1 MANEIWIY
9 DVIGEGFWTEGVTA
23 KYVRDELAKF
33 KPEDRIT
40 ARINSPGGDAF
51 EGVAILTMLQQHKGG
66 VDVQID
72 GVAASAASL
81 IATVGENVTI
91 ADGAMLMIHRA
102 WTCACGNEEDL
113 QRAVQLLSKLDGK
126 LADAYVTKCGRD
138 RAEVVEKLNAETWFT
153 SDEAIEFGLCDG
165 KVEIPAKAFAI
176 PKEFA
181 YKHAPANRIQQHDP
195 LPQPKDNR
203 TPASIAAMK
212 RRIDLARARRSA

>member
-1 MANEIWIY
+1 MPNEIWIY

-23 KYVRDELAKF
+23 KSVRDELAKYQ
-33 KPEDRIT
+33 PEDRIT

-51 EGVAILTMLQQHKGG
+51 EGVAILTLLQQHQGG

-81 IATVGENVTI
+81 IATVGETVTI

-113 QRAVQLLSKLDGK
+113 RRAVELLTKLDGK
-126 LADAYVTKCGRD
+126 LADAYVLKCGRQ
-138 RAEVVEKLNAETWFT
+138 REEVVEKLNAETWFS
-153 SDEAIEFGLCDG
+153 SDEAIEFGLCDA
-165 KVEIPAKAFAI
+165 KVAAPAKAFAI
-176 PKEFA
+176 PKEFG
-181 YKHAPANRIQQHDP
+181 YKHAPAGRLQQHDP
-195 LPQPKDNR
+195 LPRPQEGR

-212 RRIDLARARRSA
+212 RRIDLVRARRSA